1 MQLLLRHSCT
11 PLSLCGMYYLV
22 YSLLW
27 LLSLL
32 PLRVLHFIAD
42 GLYVLVFYVFGYR
55 KQVVFANMKQAY
67 PQKTVAE
74 IKQLAKK
81 FYHSFIDSL
90 IESIKLFSTGKKFLE
105 KHVQMDLS
113 IFNKLAW
120 ENKSCQMHACHQFN
134 WEYINLAMAGRM
146 KQPLV
151 AVYMPI
157 NNKALNK
164 IFYDLR
170 TRYGTVM
177 LPATEMKNKFNAWRT
192 KLHVLALVA
201 DQNPGSTANA
211 YWFNFFNKP
220 APFIKGPERYAKEKA
235 CAVVL
240 AYSRIV
246 KRGYYTLH
254 FETLCTDASLLSDG
268 ELTKIYVQ
276 RITEIINEQPHNW
289 LWSHRRWKFD
299 WKEEYGEVMG

>member
-1 MQLLLRHSCT
+1 MD
-11 PLSLCGMYYLV
+11 YIV
-22 YSLLW
+22 YSFLY

-42 GLYVLVFYVFGYR
+42 CLYVLVFYVFGYR

-67 PQKTVAE
+67 PQKSDAE

-90 IESIKLFSTGKKFLE
+90 IESIKLFSTGKKFLD
-105 KHVQMDLS
+105 KHMQMDLS
-113 IFNKLAW
+113 IFNQLAL

-134 WEYINLAMAGRM
+134 WEYINLAMASRM

-157 NNKALNK
+157 TNKALNK

-177 LPATEMKNKFNAWRT
+177 LPATDLKNKFNIWRSQ
-192 KLHVLALVA
+192 LHVLALVA
-201 DQNPGSTANA
+201 DQNPGSPANA
-211 YWFNFFNKP
+211 YWLNFFNKP
-220 APFIKGPERYAKEKA
+220 APFVKGPERYAREKA
-235 CAVVL
+235 CPVVL
-240 AYSRIV
+240 TYSRIV
-246 KRGYYTLH
+246 KRGYYSLH
-254 FETLCTDASLLSDG
+254 FETLCNDASALLEG
-268 ELTKIYVQ
+268 ELTRMYVK